1 MYNHIYEL
9 VRDKKIIFSSE
20 ENRHELANES
30 LAFGEADDELDS
42 IDTSIDDVEN
52 IEPDD
57 DAGDTS
63 TEPEEPVEAEE
74 EPEPISKIQ
83 SLDIVNAAMNKFD
96 QYMTATN
103 IDWNFFIKAGKV
115 TQSEHFPYVDDLYN
129 LLNNTLDSKKLK
141 WIEIYNNLFEK
152 MTDIS
157 YCKNLALYGREKYG
171 KPFIA
176 EGMTLLLYEL
186 SIDWAVLLA
195 RYFKEMPSLE
205 STEDSFFKKFPNL
218 QLYTYI
224 AKLLTDSEEFGKLI
238 TNEKARNLLLD
249 DTKYKLTSEQAK
261 KKPNL
266 YRANGES
273 LSYYASLV
281 RYNYADIMI
290 GAIDKLGTVAFL
302 TSKIK
307 TDLYSRLNIIRDLIQ
322 TVSNKK
328 VNNNT
333 AINTPTPS
341 PDNVL
346 NAIEA
351 KATEILKDRSEAR
364 ILLEAN
370 EKNFPMVI

>member
-42 IDTSIDDVEN
+42 IDTPTDDVEN

-57 DAGDTS
+57 DTGDTS

-115 TQSEHFPYVDDLYN
+115 TQSEHFPYIDDLYN

-281 RYNYADIMI
+281 RYNYADIMV

-341 PDNVL
+341 LDNVL

>member
-42 IDTSIDDVEN
+42 IDTDISDVEN

-57 DAGDTS
+57 DTGDTT

-115 TQSEHFPYVDDLYN
+115 TQCEHFPYVDDLYN

-281 RYNYADIMI
+281 RYNYADIMV

-341 PDNVL
+341 LDNVL

>member
-42 IDTSIDDVEN
+42 IDTPTDDVEN

-57 DAGDTS
+57 DTGDTS

-281 RYNYADIMI
+281 RYNYADIMV

-341 PDNVL
+341 LDNVL

>member
-1 MYNHIYEL
+1 MYSHIYEL
-9 VRDKKIIFSSE
+9 VREGKIVFSSE
-20 ENRHELANES
+20 ENRNELANES
-30 LAFGEADDELDS
+30 LAFGEADDEFEPT
-42 IDTSIDDVEN
+42 DTDDTTTDNMED

-57 DAGDTS
+57 DAGDTPV
-63 TEPEEPVEAEE
+63 EPEEPVEEVE
-74 EPEPISKIQ
+74 TVSKIQ

-96 QYMTATN
+96 QYMVDTN
-103 IDWNFFIKAGKV
+103 IDWNFFIRNGKV
-115 TQSEHFPYVDDLYN
+115 TQCENFAYVDDLYN
-129 LLNNTLDSKKLK
+129 LLNNTLDSKKLQ
-141 WIEIYNNLFEK
+141 WIEIFNNLFEK

-171 KPFIA
+171 KPFLA
-176 EGMTLLLYEL
+176 EGMALLLYEL
-186 SIDWAVLLA
+186 AVDWAVLLA
-195 RYFKEMPSLE
+195 RYFKEMPQLE

-224 AKLLTDSEEFGKLI
+224 AKLLTDSEEFGKLV
-238 TNEKARNLLLD
+238 TNDKARELLTD
-249 DTKYKLTSEQAK
+249 ETKYKLTGDQAK

-266 YRANGES
+266 YRAKGES

-281 RYNYADIMI
+281 RYNYADIMV

-302 TSKIK
+302 TSKVK

-322 TVSNKK
+322 TVSNKN
-328 VNNNT
+328 VNNN
-333 AINTPTPS
+333 AKINTPTAS
-341 PDNVL
+341 LDSVL

>member
-42 IDTSIDDVEN
+42 IDTDINDVEN
-52 IEPDD
+52 VEPDD
-57 DAGDTS
+57 NPGDTS
-63 TEPEEPVEAEE
+63 IEPEEPVEE

-115 TQSEHFPYVDDLYN
+115 TQSENFPYVDDLYN

-281 RYNYADIMI
+281 RYNYADIMV

-341 PDNVL
+341 LDNVL